1 VSPVPDPKSDARVL
15 ATLRAHDERERA
27 ILASY
32 RHLVDESTDDGVRY
46 LGRLIMDDEERHH
59 EVIREMANRVESWM
73 HTASVEP
80 STPSLSP
87 RVDSDLLEETR
98 RLIAL
103 ERQDAKELRLLQK
116 ELRYAPPTSLL
127 PLLVKLMLHDTA
139 RHIEILRFIRTYT
152 G

>member
-1 VSPVPDPKSDARVL
+1 
-15 ATLRAHDERERA
+15 
-27 ILASY
+27 
-32 RHLVDESTDDGVRY
+32 
-46 LGRLIMDDEERHH
+46 MDDEERHH
-59 EVIREMANRVESWM
+59 EVIREMANRIESWM
-73 HTASVEP
+73 QGATIEP
-80 STPSLSP
+80 GIPSLSP
-87 RVDSDLLEETR
+87 RVDPDLLEETR

>member
-1 VSPVPDPKSDARVL
+1 MNPVPDPESDARVL
-15 ATLRAHDERERA
+15 STLRAHDERERA

-32 RHLVDESTDDGVRY
+32 RHLVDESTDDGIRY

-73 HTASVEP
+73 QDVRVEP

-87 RVDSDLLEETR
+87 QVDPDLLEETR

-139 RHIEILRFIRTYT
+139 RHIEILRFIRAYT

>member
-1 VSPVPDPKSDARVL
+1 MSPVPDPESDARVL

-27 ILASY
+27 ILESY
-32 RHLVDESTDDGVRY
+32 RQLVDESTDDGIRY

-73 HTASVEP
+73 QDVRVEP

-87 RVDSDLLEETR
+87 QVDPDLLEETR

-139 RHIEILRFIRTYT
+139 RHIEILRFIRAYT

>member
-1 VSPVPDPKSDARVL
+1 MSPVPDPESDFRVL
-15 ATLRAHDERERA
+15 STLRAHDERERA

-32 RHLVDESTDDGVRY
+32 RRLVDESTDDGVRY
-46 LGRLIMDDEERHH
+46 LGRLIIEDEERHH
-59 EVIREMANRVESWM
+59 EVIREMTNRIDSWM
-73 HTASVEP
+73 KDASVEP

-87 RVDSDLLEETR
+87 RVDPDLLEETR

-139 RHIEILRFIRTYT
+139 RHIEILRFIRAYT

>member
-1 VSPVPDPKSDARVL
+1 MNPVPDFESDARVL

-27 ILASY
+27 ILESY
-32 RHLVDESTDDGVRY
+32 RHLVDESTDDGIRY

-59 EVIREMANRVESWM
+59 DVIREMANRVESWM
-73 HTASVEP
+73 QDASIEP

-87 RVDSDLLEETR
+87 RVDSDLLEATR